1 MLPMVNSCL
10 RLFDLRTFRRLE
22 PAERRALFSAVL
34 LVSLIRVALWVL
46 PVRRVRKIVSA
57 FDRIPL
63 SVPADLPV
71 NRLVWAVQ
79 AASRRIPMASCLTQS
94 LALQSL
100 LTRSGR
106 SSQLHLGVKK
116 DQQTGF
122 QAHAW
127 VEYAGCTLLSTPSEV
142 AEYEHLVSLEDVSS

>member
-1 MLPMVNSCL
+1 M
-10 RLFDLRTFRRLE
+10 
-22 PAERRALFSAVL
+22 
-34 LVSLIRVALWVL
+34 
-46 PVRRVRKIVSA
+46 SA